1 MDRLL
6 DSPWFLRFTALF
18 LAILLF
24 YTVKADEGKFENNS
38 SSEDMEVIRDVPVEV
53 YYDNENLIVT
63 GVPETVNVAIEG
75 PVNIVQTTK
84 MLKDFTLYVDLTSLP
99 MGEHQVRIQH
109 ENISEKVHVRIDP
122 ASIDINI
129 EERITETFRIEP
141 EFNERLLAEGFNLV
155 SMEAQPSTIEVTGA
169 KSVVESISF
178 VKVTVA
184 IDAGVQESFE
194 QEARVRVLDRDLN
207 KLDVDITPE
216 NVTIKVDVQ
225 ENTKE
230 VPIVINETGTPPNG
244 VTINSITPEAAS
256 IVLSG
261 PKRILNEI
269 EAFPIDIDVSKIEKS
284 GTVEVKLKK
293 PNDLFSLSRT
303 TVNVKID
310 ATIEGAVE
318 EEEEEEVA
326 EETVEEVET
335 TVETTDVE
343 DVQVVITG
351 LDEKFKGTFVEPV
364 NGLVTI
370 TVKAAP
376 DVISKL
382 KKSDFA
388 VSINAST
395 ASEEGEEVFPIHVK
409 GPPDVEWTLSM
420 EEATLKIELA

>member
-1 MDRLL
+1 MDKLL

-24 YTVKADEGKFENNS
+24 YTVKTDEGKLMNNS
-38 SSEDMEVIRDVPVEV
+38 SSEDMEVIHDVPVEV

-63 GVPETVNVAIEG
+63 GIPETVNVTIDG

-84 MLKDFTLYVDLTSLP
+84 LLKDFTLYVDLTSLL
-99 MGEHQVRIQH
+99 MGEHQVRIRH
-109 ENISEKVHVRIDP
+109 ENISEKLQVRIDP
-122 ASIDINI
+122 ATIDINI
-129 EERITETFRIEP
+129 EEKITETFRIEP
-141 EFNERLLAEGFNLV
+141 EFNERLLAEGFNV
-155 SMEAQPSTIEVTGA
+155 VNMEVQPSTVEVTGA
-169 KSVVESISF
+169 KSVIESINF
-178 VKVTVA
+178 VKATVA
-184 IDAGVQESFE
+184 IDAGVRESFE

-207 KLDVDITPE
+207 KLDVDIMPE

-225 ENTKE
+225 EHTKE

-244 VTINSITPEAAS
+244 VTINSITPEVNS

-261 PKRILNEI
+261 PKRVLNEI
-269 EAFPIDIDVSKIEKS
+269 ETFPIDIDVSKIEKS

-293 PNDLFSLSRT
+293 PKEIFSLSPT
-303 TVNVKID
+303 TINVKID
-310 ATIEGAVE
+310 TTIEGAVE
-318 EEEEEEVA
+318 EEEVA
-326 EETVEEVET
+326 EETAGEGATAVET
-335 TVETTDVE
+335 TKVE
-343 DVQVVITG
+343 DVPVVITG
-351 LDEKFKGTFVEPV
+351 LNEKFKGTFIEPV

-370 TVKAAP
+370 TVKATP

-388 VSINAST
+388 VSINASP

-409 GPPDVEWTLSM
+409 GPPNVEWTLSM